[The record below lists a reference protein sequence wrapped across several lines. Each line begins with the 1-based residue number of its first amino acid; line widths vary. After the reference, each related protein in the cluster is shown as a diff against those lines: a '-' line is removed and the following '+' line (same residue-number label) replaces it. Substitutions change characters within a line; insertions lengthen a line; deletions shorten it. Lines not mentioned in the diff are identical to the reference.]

1 MICGDV
7 WSGSA
12 LSVGEVGSI
21 SNWNVVRG
29 SAVREQNY
37 RDERDSIN
45 GAIWQEYGR
54 TWQRILGTANS
65 LDDIDIIR
73 GDSFRTLDYF

>member
-1 MICGDV
+1 MGMCGR
-7 WSGSA
+7 GRPEC
-12 LSVGEVGSI
+12 GRGGSI

-45 GAIWQEYGR
+45 GAIWQEHGR
-54 TWQRILGTANS
+54 TRQRILGTANS

-73 GDSFRTLDYF
+73 GDSFQTLEYC

>member
-1 MICGDV
+1 MRGPENPRV
-7 WSGSA
+7 MA
-12 LSVGEVGSI
+12 VGSI

-29 SAVREQNY
+29 RAVREQNY

-54 TWQRILGTANS
+54 TRQRILGTANS
-65 LDDIDIIR
+65 LDYIDIIR
-73 GDSFRTLDYF
+73 GDSFQTLEYF

>member
-1 MICGDV
+1 MRGPENPRV
-7 WSGSA
+7 MA
-12 LSVGEVGSI
+12 VGSI

-29 SAVREQNY
+29 RAVREQNY